1 MRNRRTGIAQL
12 LLSKRATA
20 LPVSF
25 LILFVSLTLIVS
37 ATYYISVAKIQARGQ
52 ILNVAVS
59 KQNMA
64 LLESIIG
71 LTKWSPGTSMVS
83 RFEDSGGRFITD
95 PSAQPLLVNITDG
108 TFSAILYNSSV
119 GEASYELPAADIA
132 VSTLF
137 IKGDRRA
144 LINQSGL
151 TTAKFYLSP
160 DSPSPRLI
168 LTYRPRVTTCEAG
181 WMQGKP
187 VNIFRLYITNLNWS
201 TSFSAQGKFTIKA
214 TCVDVLSSVQ
224 THNLSYPITSILAE
238 AVFDGRTDRVVLPIS
253 SNVNGTVIK
262 VETLVCVIRL
272 ERVQGGI

>member
-1 MRNRRTGIAQL
+1 
-12 LLSKRATA
+12 

-37 ATYYISVAKIQARGQ
+37 ATYYISVTKIQARGQ
-52 ILNVAVS
+52 ILNIAVS

-64 LLESIIG
+64 LLENIIG

-108 TFSAILYNSSV
+108 TFSVVLYNSSV

-137 IKGDRRA
+137 MKGDRRA
-144 LINQSGL
+144 LINQSGF

-160 DSPSPRLI
+160 GSPSPRLI

-187 VNIFRLYITNLNWS
+187 LNILRLYITNLNWS
-201 TSFSAQGKFTIKA
+201 TSFSAQGEFTIKA

-272 ERVQGGI
+272 ERMQGGI